1 MSSARGK
8 TTRSV
13 TQRLHRARLDGDWLG
28 LIRWPAVRLWLE
40 HGALGVFRA
49 ACTGG
54 CGACAG
60 HEKAVSGACPARRCF
75 VATKSMSCFVS
86 AIALCF
92 FCLPVSLLF

>member
-8 TTRSV
+8 NTRSV
-13 TQRLHRARLDGDWLG
+13 TQRLHRVRLDGDWLV

-54 CGACAG
+54 RGACAG
-60 HEKAVSGACPARRCF
+60 HEKEVAGACPARRCF
-75 VATKSMSCFVS
+75 VANKSMCCCVNENGRASCRERV
-86 AIALCF
+86 CQY
-92 FCLPVSLLF
+92 V